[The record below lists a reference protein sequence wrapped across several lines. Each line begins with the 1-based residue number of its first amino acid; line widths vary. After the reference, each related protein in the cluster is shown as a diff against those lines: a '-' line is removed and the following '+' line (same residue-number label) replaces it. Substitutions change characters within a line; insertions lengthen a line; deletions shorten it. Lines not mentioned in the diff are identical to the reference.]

1 MEESY
6 AVGDVNFMREF
17 LYTYTW
23 GNESYSHEVQ
33 EQIGYFTLEEY
44 KAFFEEIGAKII
56 VAREFLE
63 PGYEEHLSRL
73 VSLSDAKSGK
83 EIPFPNSNCIVVVE
97 KR

>member
-1 MEESY
+1 M
-6 AVGDVNFMREF
+6 
-17 LYTYTW
+17 
-23 GNESYSHEVQ
+23 
-33 EQIGYFTLEEY
+33 
-44 KAFFEEIGAKII
+44 II